1 MIKTIVII
9 GIIIIICLIIVGI
22 IVKKNFIG
30 TIKLKFKLSKLL
42 RFEVKINKGNNI
54 DKSNQ

>member
-9 GIIIIICLIIVGI
+9 GIIIICLIIVGI